1 MRSTERILTTHT
13 GSLPKPDDLVRLIWE
28 KSEGGDVDEALL
40 AKRVAESLR
49 SIVEQQRDAGIDVVS
64 DGEISKPGFSTY
76 IYERYTGFGK
86 PVETVVAAREFQDF
100 PELAAAML
108 DNEAVQHVEM
118 RHCEGP
124 IELKDPE
131 PVKRD
136 IANFAD
142 ALDGTPRE
150 MAFLNAPSP
159 GQITFNNPNAYYSTH
174 AEYLQA
180 AAEALRY
187 EYKAIVD
194 AGFNLQIDSPDL
206 AMVGHY
212 QFGDGVGEHMAHV
225 RAAIEALNHAI
236 DGLAPERIRLHL
248 CWGNYVGAHN
258 HDVPLRDL
266 IEPVLATNAQ
276 TISFEAANP
285 THEYEWEVFE
295 DVELPEDKVLM
306 PGVIDVQTPR
316 IEHPRVVA
324 QRLLRF
330 AELVG
335 RERVIAGTDC
345 GFSTFAG
352 WHNVPP
358 GVAWGKLRALA
369 DGAEIAS
376 RELW

>member
-40 AKRVAESLR
+40 GERVAES
-49 SIVEQQRDAGIDVVS
+49 VKAVVQQQRDAGVDIVS
-64 DGEISKPGFSTY
+64 DGEVSKPGFSTY
-76 IYERYTGFGK
+76 IYERYTGFGSSLDTL
-86 PVETVVAAREFQDF
+86 VTSAEFEDY
-100 PELAAAML
+100 PEFAAAML
-108 DNEAVQHVEM
+108 DNEAVQHVAM
-118 RHCEGP
+118 RHCESP

-131 PVKRD
+131 PVKQD
-136 IANFAD
+136 IANLAD

-159 GQITFNNPNAYYSTH
+159 GQITFNNPNAYYATH
-174 AEYLQA
+174 EEYLGA

-187 EYKAIVD
+187 EYEAIVE

-212 QFGDGVGEHMAHV
+212 QFGTGVGEHMAHV

-236 DGLAPERIRLHL
+236 DELPAERIRLHL

-266 IEPVLATNAQ
+266 IEHVFRADVQ

-285 THEYEWEVFE
+285 THEYEWEVFK

-330 AELVG
+330 AEIVG
-335 RERVIAGTDC
+335 REQVIAGTDC

-358 GVAWGKLRALA
+358 GVAWGKLHALA
-369 DGAEIAS
+369 DGAQIAS

>member
-40 AKRVAESLR
+40 GERVAES
-49 SIVEQQRDAGIDVVS
+49 VKAVVQQQRDAGVDIVS
-64 DGEISKPGFSTY
+64 DGEVSKPGFSTY
-76 IYERYTGFGK
+76 IYERYTGFGSSLDTL
-86 PVETVVAAREFQDF
+86 VTSAEFEDY
-100 PELAAAML
+100 PEFAAAML
-108 DNEAVQHVEM
+108 DNEAVQHVAM
-118 RHCEGP
+118 RHCESP

-131 PVKRD
+131 PVKQD
-136 IANFAD
+136 IANLAD

-159 GQITFNNPNAYYSTH
+159 GQITFNNPNAYYATH
-174 AEYLQA
+174 EEYLGA

-187 EYKAIVD
+187 EYEAIVE

-212 QFGDGVGEHMAHV
+212 QFGTGVGEHMAHV

-236 DGLAPERIRLHL
+236 DGLPAERIRLHL

-266 IEPVLATNAQ
+266 IEHVFRADVQ

-285 THEYEWEVFE
+285 THEYEWEVFK

-330 AELVG
+330 AEIVG
-335 RERVIAGTDC
+335 REQVIAGTDC

-358 GVAWGKLRALA
+358 GVAWGKLHALA
-369 DGAEIAS
+369 DGAQIAS

>member
-28 KSEGGDVDEALL
+28 KAEGGAVDEPELEA
-40 AKRVAESLR
+40 RVAESVKAL
-49 SIVEQQRDAGIDVVS
+49 VAQQREVGIDIVS
-64 DGEISKPGFSTY
+64 DGEVSKSGFSSY
-76 IYERYTGFGK
+76 VHERFSGFGK
-86 PVETVVAAREFQDF
+86 PVEVLTRALDLEDY
-100 PELAAAML
+100 PELAVAL
-108 DNEAVQHVEM
+108 VENEAVQHVTF
-118 RHCEGP
+118 RQCEGP

-131 PVKRD
+131 AVERD
-136 IANFAD
+136 IANLAEAIGD
-142 ALDGTPRE
+142 TPRE

-159 GQITFNNPNAYYSTH
+159 GQITFNHPNRYFDTH
-174 AEYLQA
+174 QEYLHGVA
-180 AAEALRY
+180 DALRY
-187 EYKAIVD
+187 EYRAITD

-225 RAAIEALNHAI
+225 DAAIEALNHALN
-236 DGLAPERIRLHL
+236 GLPAERIRLHL

-258 HDVPLRDL
+258 HDVPLSAIIRQ
-266 IEPVLATNAQ
+266 VLKANVG

-285 THEYEWEVFE
+285 THEYEWEVFK
-295 DVELPEDKVLM
+295 DIKLPEDKVIM

-316 IEHPRVVA
+316 LEHPRVVA

-330 AELVG
+330 TDLVG
-335 RERVIAGTDC
+335 REQVIAGTDC

-352 WHNVPP
+352 WHNIPV
-358 GVAWGKLRALA
+358 GVVWGKLRALSE
-369 DGAEIAS
+369 GAEIAS

>member
-28 KSEGGDVDEALL
+28 KSEGHPVDHALL
-40 AKRVAESLR
+40 DERVAESVKD
-49 SIVEQQRDAGIDVVS
+49 IVEQQHAAGVDIVS
-64 DGEISKPGFSTY
+64 DGEVSKPGFSTY

-86 PVETVVAAREFQDF
+86 SVETLVRARDFEDYPEF
-100 PELAAAML
+100 AVAML
-108 DNEAVQHVEM
+108 DNEAVQHVSM

-131 PVKRD
+131 QVKRD
-136 IANFAD
+136 IDNLAQ
-142 ALDGTPRE
+142 ALGDTPRE
-150 MAFLNAPSP
+150 MAFLNAPTA
-159 GQITFNNPNAYYSTH
+159 GQITFNNPNAFYGTH
-174 AEYLQA
+174 EEYLRA
-180 AAEALRY
+180 AADALRY
-187 EYKAIVD
+187 EYKAIIE
-194 AGFNLQIDSPDL
+194 AGFNLQLDSPDL

-212 QFGDGVGEHMAHV
+212 QFGDGVGEHIPHV
-225 RAAIEALNHAI
+225 RAAIEALNYAI
-236 DGLAPERIRLHL
+236 EGLPPERIRLHL

-266 IEPVLATNAQ
+266 IEHVFRAKVE

-285 THEYEWEVFE
+285 THEYEWEVFK
-295 DVELPEDKVLM
+295 DVKLPEDKVLM

-316 IEHPRVVA
+316 LEHPRVVA

-330 AELVG
+330 AEVVG
-335 RERVIAGTDC
+335 REQVIAGTDC

-358 GVAWGKLRALA
+358 SIAWAKLRALA

-376 RELW
+376 RQLW

>member
-28 KSEGGDVDEALL
+28 KSEGHPVDHALL
-40 AKRVAESLR
+40 DERVAESVKD
-49 SIVEQQRDAGIDVVS
+49 IVEQQHAAGVDIVS
-64 DGEISKPGFSTY
+64 DGEVSKPGFSTY

-86 PVETVVAAREFQDF
+86 PVETLVRARDFEDYPEF
-100 PELAAAML
+100 AVAML
-108 DNEAVQHVEM
+108 DNEAVQHVSM

-131 PVKRD
+131 QVKRD
-136 IANFAD
+136 IDNLAQ
-142 ALDGTPRE
+142 ALGDTPRE
-150 MAFLNAPSP
+150 MAFLNAPTA
-159 GQITFNNPNAYYSTH
+159 GQITFNNPNAFYGTH
-174 AEYLQA
+174 EEYLHA
-180 AAEALRY
+180 AADALRY
-187 EYKAIVD
+187 EYKAIIE
-194 AGFNLQIDSPDL
+194 AGFNLQLDSPDL

-212 QFGDGVGEHMAHV
+212 QFGDGVGEHIPHV
-225 RAAIEALNHAI
+225 RAAIEALNYAI
-236 DGLAPERIRLHL
+236 EGLPPERIRLHL

-266 IEPVLATNAQ
+266 IEHVFRANVQ

-285 THEYEWEVFE
+285 THEYEWEVFK
-295 DVELPEDKVLM
+295 DVKLPEDKVLM

-316 IEHPRVVA
+316 LEHPRVVA

-330 AELVG
+330 AEVVG
-335 RERVIAGTDC
+335 REQVIAGTDC

-358 GVAWGKLRALA
+358 SIAWAKLRALA

-376 RELW
+376 RQLW

>member
-13 GSLPKPDDLVRLIWE
+13 GSLPKPADLVRLLWD
-28 KSEGGDVDEALL
+28 KSEGNAVDETLMAE
-40 AKRVAESLR
+40 RVADSVKEL
-49 SIVEQQRDAGIDVVS
+49 VEQQRDAGVDVVS
-64 DGEISKPGFSTY
+64 DGEASKPGFSTY
-76 IYERYTGFGK
+76 IYERYSGFGDSRQTSVSA
-86 PVETVVAAREFQDF
+86 PEFEDF
-100 PELAAAML
+100 PEVAAATL
-108 DNEAVQHVEM
+108 GNEGAQHVVM
-118 RHCEGP
+118 RHCESP

-136 IANFAD
+136 IANLAAGLGD
-142 ALDGTPRE
+142 TPRE
-150 MAFLNAPSP
+150 MAFLNAPTP

-174 AEYLQA
+174 EEYLQA

-187 EYKAIVD
+187 EYQAIID
-194 AGFNLQIDSPDL
+194 AGFNLQLDSPDL

-212 QFGDGVGEHMAHV
+212 KFGAGVGEHMAHV
-225 RAAIEALNHAI
+225 RAAIEALNDVIA
-236 DGLAPERIRLHL
+236 GLPPERLRLHL
-248 CWGNYVGAHN
+248 CWGNYIGTHN
-258 HDVPLRDL
+258 HDVPLSDL
-266 IEPVLATNAQ
+266 IQHVFKANVQ

-285 THEYEWEVFE
+285 THEFEWEVFR
-295 DVELPEDKVLM
+295 DVKLPGDKVLM

-330 AELVG
+330 AEIVG
-335 RERVIAGTDC
+335 REQVIAGTDC

-358 GVAWGKLRALA
+358 GVAWGKLRALT